1 MKAKFIGE
9 DGSLGFVNGATYN
22 IETCVESHWF
32 SMGGLIVVYVVG
44 SRLNCPY
51 SSVEKFLE
59 NWEVITE

>member
-1 MKAKFIGE
+1 MKAKFIGK
-9 DGSLGFVNGATYN
+9 DGSLGFVNGVTYN
-22 IETCVESHWF
+22 IETRVQSYWF
-32 SMGGLIVVYVVG
+32 GTSGVIVVYVVG